1 MYLRFIWL
9 QNFLKFLSS
18 SDYQEDIIFY
28 LDRNKKIKYNINILL
43 RGGLL

>member
-9 QNFLKFLSS
+9 QNFFKFLSS

-28 LDRNKKIKYNINILL
+28 LDKYLQIKYNVNILL
-43 RGGLL
+43 GGGLL